1 MLKIKNLCQNLS
13 IEEFQIV
20 KQRLD
25 IVFHVFPAYAFSLFF
40 FFWEKRISQTLCH
53 TSEFRALFTGPTNIF
68 FQ

>member
-40 FFWEKRISQTLCH
+40 FILGKAHFSNFMSH
-53 TSEFRALFTGPTNIF
+53 
-68 FQ
+68 